1 MALSTGTSPSW
12 TGRNNCQVHNHLLPL
27 VSPLP
32 RQVPLLTWKWN
43 WSKWVGEADYPL
55 PNPSLPGF
63 WAHNSHADG
72 IPVDVYNLSL
82 PSISH
87 NNLENVHLRDQSPST
102 QFSQTQV
109 MNRKKQGTPLAAK
122 SHCPFFWVSWC
133 VCCLCKLRGKAN
145 WLELKADKTPH
156 MGATHRV
163 RCYHFQSLFCWK
175 QSAEANGESAKLKR
189 RICCAMQLLKY
200 KNGRQRRMSFGDVFL
215 WSWTRCPSHKTRS
228 IVINF
233 ISTINANFIIF
244 ICFWCLVMWLFPS
257 QMTLLV
263 CQRGND
269 KILVFQRKSYC
280 LFRL

>member
-1 MALSTGTSPSW
+1 MFTISPCRPFPTTIWKMFTWEIKAPLQFPVLPDTGYESEKAGHTFGSKK
-12 TGRNNCQVHNHLLPL
+12 
-27 VSPLP
+27 PLP
-32 RQVPLLTWKWN
+32 FLL
-43 WSKWVGEADYPL
+43 GEL
-55 PNPSLPGF
+55 
-63 WAHNSHADG
+63 
-72 IPVDVYNLSL
+72 V
-82 PSISH
+82 
-87 NNLENVHLRDQSPST
+87 
-102 QFSQTQV
+102 
-109 MNRKKQGTPLAAK
+109 
-122 SHCPFFWVSWC
+122 C

-189 RICCAMQLLKY
+189 WICSAMQLLKY

-257 QMTLLV
+257 QMTSLV

-269 KILVFQRKSYC
+269 KILVFQRKSHR